1 MANQYINVR
10 NLQHIDGN
18 LVYRG
23 YSISATDY
31 CLSMIWI
38 AKNQLTNE
46 SIYKDTLSE
55 LLDEID
61 DITNT

>member
-1 MANQYINVR
+1 MTKHYINVR

-18 LVYRG
+18 LVYKG
-23 YSISATDY
+23 YSISANNY
-31 CLSMIWI
+31 YSEIIWI
-38 AKNQLTNE
+38 AENQLTNE
-46 SIYKDTLSE
+46 YINKDTLSQ

>member
-1 MANQYINVR
+1 MTKQYINVR

-18 LVYRG
+18 LVYKG

-31 CLSMIWI
+31 CLSMLWI
-38 AKNQLTNE
+38 SKNQLTNGC
-46 SIYKDTLSE
+46 IYKDTLSE